1 MTNSYLK
8 SFFGVWFFFFFFLNP
23 SRKIRR
29 SDGHLDGTTFWNLCL
44 IPTFSGL
51 GKRIEFFLYALSF
64 LILFFVPLNISFTL
78 WFSPVL
84 QKAGLLNWMDVGS
97 VPGFQSLVVRQAK
110 SPSSSESVSL
120 SRNNLFHG
128 TVWKL
133 REVMKQNLSTL
144 PDMEESS
151 IDKLLWLL
159 SLFIIVF
166 IITAL
171 SSKHDLKP
179 LSRKPFMVPSCSF
192 SSFAN

>member
-1 MTNSYLK
+1 M
-8 SFFGVWFFFFFFLNP
+8 
-23 SRKIRR
+23 
-29 SDGHLDGTTFWNLCL
+29 
-44 IPTFSGL
+44 
-51 GKRIEFFLYALSF
+51 
-64 LILFFVPLNISFTL
+64 
-78 WFSPVL
+78 
-84 QKAGLLNWMDVGS
+84 GS

-110 SPSSSESVSL
+110 APSSSESVSL

-128 TVWKL
+128 TV

-159 SLFIIVF
+159 SLFITVF